1 MKITKMIGLCIVI
14 AAILLAPQVAPQRTA
29 AQDGGGWVPYT
40 DDMLG
45 GGTVKEDARAEGPLP
60 ADCPV
65 PEAKDHYV
73 IGMSQANRAEPW
85 REAMDSQIA
94 AAAEDYSDIEV
105 IFQDAAQDNADQVSD
120 VENLLTQGIDL
131 LIISPN
137 EAAPLNEI
145 VREAWES
152 CVPVIVLDRN
162 LVDPNYSMF
171 IGADNVAIGQAAGEY
186 AAKWC
191 ADNGHD
197 PCEIAEIRGLEGAPP
212 AKDRGDGFRMGLEA
226 QGMDP
231 DATIIFSQNADWLRE
246 RAVPAAA
253 AAFQAYPEVNVLYGH
268 NDPMAEGAYIAA
280 QDAGVDVSSIL
291 FVGIDALPT
300 PDGGIMSVL
309 EGRLGVTFVY
319 PTGGRQA
326 IDWAHRILADHVN
339 PPLWEVLPF
348 DTVSPDNA
356 QDVCNAFNCPNA
368 ETGTPAPTE
377 EAGEAMAP
385 AAAEGWTMY
394 TADIVDGTVLEG
406 WEYPANGSPLPD
418 GCPAP
423 EAKDHYVIGMSQANR
438 AEPWREA
445 MDSQIAAAAEDY
457 PDVEVIFQDA
467 AQDNADQVS
476 DVENLLTQGIDLLI
490 ISPNEAAPL
499 NEIVRE
505 AWESCVPVIVLDRN
519 LVDPNYS
526 MFIGADNV
534 AIGKAAGEYVAK
546 WCADNGH
553 DPCEIAEI
561 RGLEGAPPAK
571 DRGDGFRMGLE
582 AGGLDPDAA
591 IIFSQNADW
600 LRERAVPA
608 AAAAFQ
614 AYPEVNVLYGH
625 NDPMAEGAYIA
636 AQDAGVDV
644 SSILFV
650 GIDALPTP
658 DGGIMSVLEG
668 RLGVTFVYPTGGRQA
683 IDWAHRI
690 LADHI
695 VPPQWVV
702 LPFDT
707 VSPDNAQ
714 DVCNTFNCPN
724 AQ

>member
-1 MKITKMIGLCIVI
+1 MNKKV
-14 AAILLAPQVAPQRTA
+14 LLLLLVVVALLGTLTA
-29 AQDGGGWVPYT
+29 FAQGDWQPYT
-40 DDMLG
+40 EDMLG
-45 GGTVKEDARAEGPLP
+45 GGTVKLDARPEGALPANCPLP
-60 ADCPV
+60 A
-65 PEAKDHYV
+65 AKDKYV

-94 AAAEDYSDIEV
+94 AAAAAYPEFEV
-105 IFQDAAQDNADQVSD
+105 VFQDAAQDNANQVSD

-137 EAAPLNEI
+137 EAAPLNE
-145 VREAWES
+145 VVKEAWES

-171 IGADNVAIGQAAGEY
+171 IGADNVAIGQAAGRY
-186 AAKWC
+186 AADWC
-191 ADNGHD
+191 AANGRAE
-197 PCEIAEIRGLEGAPP
+197 CQIAEIRGLEGAPP
-212 AKDRGDGFRMGLEA
+212 AKDRGDGFRLGLVDGGLSA
-226 QGMDP
+226 DN
-231 DATIIFSQNADWLRE
+231 IVFSQNADWLRE

-253 AAFQAYPEVNVLYGH
+253 AAFQAHPDVDVLYGH

-280 QDAGVDVSSIL
+280 QSAGIDPAQVL
-291 FVGIDALPT
+291 FIGIDALPT

-319 PTGGRQA
+319 PTGGKQA
-326 IDWAHRILADHVN
+326 IEWAHQILVGGIN
-339 PPLWEVLPF
+339 PPLWLVLPF
-348 DTVSPDNA
+348 DTVSPENA
-356 QDVCNAFNCPNA
+356 QAVCNAFNCPAA
-368 ETGTPAPTE
+368 ETATAAPT
-377 EAGEAMAP
+377 
-385 AAAEGWTMY
+385 AAEGWTMY
-394 TADIVDGTVLEG
+394 TPDMVSGTVREG
-406 WEYPANGSPLPD
+406 FEFPANGSALPD
-418 GCPAP
+418 GCPPPA
-423 EAKDHYVIGMSQANR
+423 AKDKYVIGMSQANR

-445 MDSQIAAAAEDY
+445 MDSQIAAAAAAY
-457 PDVEVIFQDA
+457 PEFEVVFQDA
-467 AQDNADQVS
+467 AQDNANQVS

-499 NEIVRE
+499 NEVVKE

-534 AIGKAAGEYVAK
+534 AIGQAAGRYAAD
-546 WCADNGH
+546 WCAANGRAE
-553 DPCEIAEI
+553 CQIAEI

-571 DRGDGFRMGLE
+571 DRGDGFRLGLVD
-582 AGGLDPDAA
+582 GGLSADN
-591 IIFSQNADW
+591 IVFSQNADW

-614 AYPEVNVLYGH
+614 AHPDVDVLYGH

-636 AQDAGVDV
+636 AQSAGIDPAQV
-644 SSILFV
+644 LFI

-668 RLGVTFVYPTGGRQA
+668 RLGVTFVYPTGGKQA
-683 IDWAHRI
+683 IEWAHKI
-690 LADHI
+690 LTEQV
-695 VPPQWVV
+695 VPPQWVI

-707 VSPDNAQ
+707 VSPENAQ
-714 DVCNTFNCPN
+714 AVCNAFACPN
-724 AQ
+724 AE

>member
-1 MKITKMIGLCIVI
+1 MQKRAFLSVLSILIVVI
-14 AAILLAPQVAPQRTA
+14 ALAPLTASHKTA
-29 AQDGGGWVPYT
+29 AQGDTGWKPYT
-40 DDMLG
+40 EDMLA
-45 GGTVKEDARAEGPLP
+45 GGTVKEEARAEGALP
-60 ADCPV
+60 ANCPV
-65 PEAKDHYV
+65 PAAKDKYV
-73 IGMSQANRAEPW
+73 IGMSQANKAEPW
-85 REAMDSQIA
+85 REAMNSQIA
-94 AAAEDYSDIEV
+94 AAAKAYPEFEV
-105 IFQDAAQDNADQVSD
+105 VFQDAAQDNAKQVSD

-137 EAAPLNEI
+137 EAAPLNDI
-145 VREAWES
+145 VKQAWDS

-171 IGADNVAIGQAAGEY
+171 IGADNVAIGRGAGQY
-186 AAKWC
+186 AAQWC
-191 ADNGHD
+191 ADNGREK
-197 PCEIAEIRGLEGAPP
+197 CNIAEIRGLEGAPP
-212 AKDRGDGFRMGLEA
+212 AKDRGDGFRLGLADGGLSEA
-226 QGMDP
+226 N
-231 DATIIFSQNADWLRE
+231 IIFSQNADWLRE

-253 AAFQAYPEVNVLYGH
+253 AAFQSNPDIDVLYGH

-280 QDAGVDVSSIL
+280 QDAGIDVSKVL
-291 FVGIDALPT
+291 FIGIDALPT

-319 PTGGRQA
+319 PTGGKQA
-326 IDWAHRILADHVN
+326 IEWARLILEEHIN

-348 DTVSPDNA
+348 DEVNPDNA
-356 QDVCNAFNCPNA
+356 QDVCNEFGCPNA
-368 ETGTPAPTE
+368 QEATPV
-377 EAGEAMAP
+377 P

-394 TADIVDGTVLEG
+394 TADMVTGTVLPG
-406 WEYPANGSPLPD
+406 WEYSVNGSALPAN
-418 GCPAP
+418 CPAP
-423 EAKDHYVIGMSQANR
+423 AAKDKYVIGMSQANK

-445 MDSQIAAAAEDY
+445 MNAQIAAAAEQF
-457 PDVEVIFQDA
+457 PDFEVVFQDA
-467 AQDNADQVS
+467 AQDNAKQVS

-499 NEIVRE
+499 NDIVKQ
-505 AWESCVPVIVLDRN
+505 AWDSCVPVIVLDRN

-534 AIGKAAGEYVAK
+534 AIGRGAGQYAAQ
-546 WCADNGH
+546 WCADNGRTE
-553 DPCEIAEI
+553 CRIAEI

-571 DRGDGFRMGLE
+571 DRGDGFRQGLVD
-582 AGGLDPDAA
+582 GGLSEAN

-614 AYPEVNVLYGH
+614 SNPDIDVLYGH

-636 AQDAGVDV
+636 AQDAGIDV
-644 SSILFV
+644 SKVLFI

-668 RLGVTFVYPTGGRQA
+668 RLGVTFVYPTGGKQA
-683 IDWAHRI
+683 IEWAHLI
-690 LADHI
+690 LTQHVA
-695 VPPQWVV
+695 PPRWVV

-707 VSPDNAQ
+707 VSPENAQ
-714 DVCNTFNCPN
+714 DVCNAFACPD
-724 AQ
+724 AK